1 MFRRLAMLALGL
13 ASVAALPACYSP
25 GGAIMPYTGGAYT
38 YYSYEM
44 KPKTVRVVDLRTNEV
59 VFSMDIPPG
68 KQLTM
73 DFVTGK
79 GDDPIYTPDLMR
91 YEVFDMGTK
100 IGKLHN
106 VMTVPSAAN
115 RRIDVTLREGPEYIT
130 APPERTLRTDEMED
144 RPDWWTPAGGE
155 LPEDQK
161 GLKNYDG

>member
-1 MFRRLAMLALGL
+1 MLALGL
-13 ASVAALPACYSP
+13 GFASLAALSACHRP
-25 GGAIMPYTGGAYT
+25 HGATMAYTGGSYT

-73 DFVTGK
+73 DFVEGK
-79 GDDPIYTPDLMR
+79 GDDPIYTPDLLR
-91 YEVFDMGTK
+91 YEVFDMGTT

-106 VMTVPSAAN
+106 VMTVPSASN
-115 RRIDVTLREGPEYIT
+115 RRIDVYLREGPEYIT
-130 APPERTLRTDEMED
+130 VPPERALRTDEMED

-155 LPEDQK
+155 LPDDQK